1 MSVLVARF
9 FEEEE
14 AAEMG
19 GDSKASCSLRTNQSK
34 QWRAKLPRDMDSSP
48 RQLSCVT

>member
-19 GDSKASCSLRTNQSK
+19 GDSKANCNRRFLEAQKTQQIIKMSAYIYT
-34 QWRAKLPRDMDSSP
+34 
-48 RQLSCVT
+48 T